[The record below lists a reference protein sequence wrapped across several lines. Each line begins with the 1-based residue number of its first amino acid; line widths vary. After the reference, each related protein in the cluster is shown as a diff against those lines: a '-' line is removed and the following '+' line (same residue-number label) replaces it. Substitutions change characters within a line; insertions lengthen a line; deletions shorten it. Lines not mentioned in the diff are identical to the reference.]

1 GFPRDRDAPSRR
13 GHRLP
18 LRDDRER
25 RRANGGPRR
34 RRARDLLRRRA
45 VSRTRARDRGETRR
59 PSPPA
64 GDRGEARGL
73 VAGLVRR
80 RLPVVH
86 GALHAGAAH
95 RLLLRRR
102 RRLSERFRRRPED
115 DLAGLSRRE
124 TLESL
129 VEAIEGRLE
138 RDQGVE
144 VDDAGLE
151 EPTRLVP
158 GLEDLAP
165 VETEDGE
172 VLEDD
177 VLRDVELDRV

>member
-1 GFPRDRDAPSRR
+1 
-13 GHRLP
+13 
-18 LRDDRER
+18 
-25 RRANGGPRR
+25 
-34 RRARDLLRRRA
+34 
-45 VSRTRARDRGETRR
+45 
-59 PSPPA
+59 
-64 GDRGEARGL
+64 
-73 VAGLVRR
+73 
-80 RLPVVH
+80 
-86 GALHAGAAH
+86 
-95 RLLLRRR
+95 
-102 RRLSERFRRRPED
+102 ERFRRRPED
-115 DLAGLSRRE
+115 DLAGLSGRE
-124 TLESL
+124 ALESL

-177 VLRDVELDRV
+177 VLGDVELDRVRGDAEERHAPARSHDAERVLDSLRRARHLERDVDASAAVL